1 MSDTNYNVKV
11 LVDVQGKKVMDAL
24 AGGGGYA
31 SGGSNKTGQKSL
43 SGGIGAAKDSL
54 SKGEGFG
61 TAFETLTKSVT
72 GLAAVMGVGIGVL
85 LMAVGNSKIL
95 NTVFG
100 TIGKM
105 LGFLMDVIL
114 LPLMPVFMMLVRWLY
129 MLIIQFRN
137 FTKNLSL
144 KSLLE
149 FGLLINPITG
159 IPLWTLKLL
168 QWALGEGT
176 IQTAINFTLGV
187 VQGIGDWL
195 WSVAKWIFFG
205 TVKAVNSVISFAIS
219 VGSMF
224 TGFLAGVASFGLS
237 ILQWLWGYGQGP
249 AISQI
254 AISFIANPVGWIW
267 SFIQSLWSGGKSLYN
282 IAAGSLGLPKL
293 DTGGTV
299 METGIAVVHKG
310 ETYSGVNGNGQAGS
324 ASGGGNTFIFN
335 NYAQLKTEYEMF
347 LKFKD
352 FLRQEGKGL
361 TL

>member
-1 MSDTNYNVKV
+1 MPETNYNVKV

-31 SGGSNKTGQKSL
+31 SGGSNKAGPKSL
-43 SGGIGAAKDSL
+43 TGGIGAATGKL
-54 SKGEGFG
+54 MEGDIGSVFS
-61 TAFETLTKSVT
+61 TLTKSVT
-72 GLAAVMGVGIGVL
+72 GLAAVIGVGVGVL

-114 LPLMPVFMMLVRWLY
+114 LPLMPIFILLVRWLY
-129 MLIIQFRN
+129 QLILQFRN

-149 FGLLINPITG
+149 FGFLINPITG
-159 IPLWTLKLL
+159 VPAWTMKLL
-168 QWALGEGT
+168 QWALGEGNM
-176 IQTAINFTLGV
+176 QTVINFTLGV
-187 VQGIGDWL
+187 VQGLGGWL
-195 WSVAKWIFFG
+195 WDVAKWIFFG
-205 TVKAVNSVISFAIS
+205 TVKAVNSVISFALSI
-219 VGSMF
+219 GSLF

-299 METGIAVVHKG
+299 TETGIAVVHKG
-310 ETYSGVNGNGQAGS
+310 ETYSGVNGNGQASTG
-324 ASGGGNTFIFN
+324 SGGGNSYVFN
-335 NYAQLKTEYEMF
+335 NYGQTKTEYELF
-347 LKFKD
+347 LKFMD
-352 FLRQEGKGL
+352 LMRQKGKGL

>member
-1 MSDTNYNVKV
+1 MPETNYNVKV

-31 SGGSNKTGQKSL
+31 SGGSNKTGPKSL
-43 SGGIGAAKDSL
+43 SGGIGAASDKL
-54 SKGEGFG
+54 MKGDIGSVFS
-61 TAFETLTKSVT
+61 TLTKSVT
-72 GLAAVMGVGIGVL
+72 GLAAVLGIGVGVL

-114 LPLMPVFMMLVRWLY
+114 LPLMPIFILLVRWLY
-129 MLIIQFRN
+129 QLILQFRN

-149 FGLLINPITG
+149 FGFLINPITG
-159 IPLWTLKLL
+159 VPAWTMKLL
-168 QWALGEGT
+168 QWALGEGNM
-176 IQTAINFTLGV
+176 QTVINFTLGV
-187 VQGIGDWL
+187 VQGLGGWL
-195 WSVAKWIFFG
+195 WDVAKWIFFG
-205 TVKAVNSVISFAIS
+205 TVKAVNSVISFALSI
-219 VGSMF
+219 GSLF

-310 ETYSGVNGNGQAGS
+310 ETYSGVNGNGQASTG
-324 ASGGGNTFIFN
+324 SGGGNSYVFN
-335 NYAQLKTEYEMF
+335 NYGQTKTEYELF
-347 LKFKD
+347 LKFMD
-352 FLRQEGKGL
+352 LMRQKGKGL

>member
-1 MSDTNYNVKV
+1 MAETNYNVKV

-31 SGGSNKTGQKSL
+31 SGGSNKTGPKSL
-43 SGGIGAAKDSL
+43 SGGIGAASDKL
-54 SKGEGFG
+54 MKGDIGSVFS
-61 TAFETLTKSVT
+61 TLTKSVT
-72 GLAAVMGVGIGVL
+72 GLAAIIGVGVGVL

-114 LPLMPVFMMLVRWLY
+114 LPLMPIFILLVRWLY
-129 MLIIQFRN
+129 QLIIQFRN

-149 FGLLINPITG
+149 FGFLINPITG
-159 IPLWTLKLL
+159 VPAWTLKLI
-168 QWALGEGT
+168 QWALGEGA
-176 IQTAINFTLGV
+176 IQTAINFSIGV
-187 VQGIGDWL
+187 LQGAGDWL

-205 TVKAVNSVISFAIS
+205 TVKAVNSVINFAIS
-219 VGSMF
+219 VGSLF

-237 ILQWLWGYGQGP
+237 LLQWLWGYGQGP

-254 AISFIANPVGWIW
+254 AISFIANPVGWLW

-293 DTGGTV
+293 DSGGTV
-299 METGIAVVHKG
+299 IETGMAVVHRG
-310 ETYSGVNGNGQAGS
+310 ETYSGVNGNGQAATGS
-324 ASGGGNTFIFN
+324 GGNTYTFN
-335 NYAQLKTEYEMF
+335 NYGQTKTELELFNRFMD
-347 LKFKD
+347 LM
-352 FLRQEGKGL
+352 RQKGKGL

>member
-1 MSDTNYNVKV
+1 MPETNYNVKV

-24 AGGGGYA
+24 AGGGAYG
-31 SGGSNKTGQKSL
+31 SGGSNKAGQKSL
-43 SGGIGAAKDSL
+43 AGGIGAAQGKL
-54 SKGEGFG
+54 MEGDIGSVFS
-61 TAFETLTKSVT
+61 TLTKSVT
-72 GLAAVMGVGIGVL
+72 GLAAVMGIGVGVL

-149 FGLLINPITG
+149 FGLLMNPITG

-187 VQGIGDWL
+187 LQGVGDWL

-205 TVKAVNSVISFAIS
+205 TVKAVNSMISFAIS

-254 AISFIANPVGWIW
+254 AISFIANPIGWIW

-310 ETYSGVNGNGQAGS
+310 ETYSGVNGNGQAGA
-324 ASGGGNTFIFN
+324 ASGGGNTFVFN
-335 NYAQLKTEYEMF
+335 NYATLKTEYEMF

-361 TL
+361 SL

>member
-1 MSDTNYNVKV
+1 
-11 LVDVQGKKVMDAL
+11 
-24 AGGGGYA
+24 
-31 SGGSNKTGQKSL
+31 
-43 SGGIGAAKDSL
+43 
-54 SKGEGFG
+54 
-61 TAFETLTKSVT
+61 
-72 GLAAVMGVGIGVL
+72 
-85 LMAVGNSKIL
+85 
-95 NTVFG
+95 
-100 TIGKM
+100 M

-176 IQTAINFTLGV
+176 IQTAITFTLGV
-187 VQGIGDWL
+187 LQGAGDWL

-224 TGFLAGVASFGLS
+224 TGFLAGAASFGLS
-237 ILQWLWGYGQGP
+237 ILKWLWGYGQGP

-310 ETYSGVNGNGQAGS
+310 ETYSGVNGNGQAG
-324 ASGGGNTFIFN
+324 AGSGGGNTYNFIN
-335 NYAQLKTEYEMF
+335 NGQTKTEYE
-347 LKFKD
+347 L
-352 FLRQEGKGL
+352 FLRFMDLMRQKGKGL